1 MEKNLTEYNDFYD
14 KKILSSCIKNGGGDI
29 QGVKIDNELIILKTF
44 GDIHKHKYPIEKN
57 IYMIISGAHFAPILK
72 YYDDKI
78 EF

>member
-44 GDIHKHKYPIEKN
+44 GDIHKHKYPIEK
-57 IYMIISGAHFAPILK
+57 
-72 YYDDKI
+72 
-78 EF
+78 